1 MAGQTS
7 DNQVF
12 FASLCYRPVPSDRG
26 ALGQASRGGH
36 TRIVW
41 WIAWVALVWVALS
54 VPLAIL
60 IGKAIRQ
67 KDLRELPAREDTT
80 RKNDPPDRTVA

>member
-1 MAGQTS
+1 M
-7 DNQVF
+7 
-12 FASLCYRPVPSDRG
+12 
-26 ALGQASRGGH
+26 
-36 TRIVW
+36 W

-67 KDLRELPAREDTT
+67 KDLHEQRAKEDVTS
-80 RKNDPPDRTVA
+80 KNDPPDRTVA

>member
-1 MAGQTS
+1 M
-7 DNQVF
+7 
-12 FASLCYRPVPSDRG
+12 
-26 ALGQASRGGH
+26 
-36 TRIVW
+36 W

-67 KDLRELPAREDTT
+67 KDLHELPAKEDATS
-80 RKNDPPDRTVA
+80 KNDPPDRTVA

>member
-1 MAGQTS
+1 M
-7 DNQVF
+7 
-12 FASLCYRPVPSDRG
+12 
-26 ALGQASRGGH
+26 
-36 TRIVW
+36 W

-60 IGKAIRQ
+60 IGRAIRQ
-67 KDLRELPAREDTT
+67 KDLRELPAREDAA